1 MRHILLLFLVAH
13 VISLAAAE
21 SSPDRLEADE
31 WFVGE
36 LAGQPAISI
45 HQVATRHGD
54 GRRTTRT
61 DLVLA
66 ILRRIPVPGQ
76 AEREIRFELRDG
88 QTFVESA
95 SGAVLSFRFERDE
108 NGSRTTAFGAI
119 KGAQVTGT
127 LQRLGRSEPVAF
139 SLPDGVVPV
148 GDRRM
153 QDLLTTIG
161 DTDGDQLPLTS
172 LVLVDAQ
179 VLPVAMI
186 ATYRGLD
193 DRGRLQIDVL
203 SDMLP
208 VTTRYLMLPKGGMVG
223 MEMKVLGMT
232 LAIRPNPGP
241 VALLGAALNP
251 STLVTAVGEPPA
263 QGEVWVQLPPGAMAP
278 DDEFQTA
285 TGAVMQI
292 RAVAVPSALPDP
304 QPWLQAEPSLE
315 LDDPALRAW
324 VDNAV
329 LAERGDRTAM
339 AERLRT
345 AVRSHISGAEFDVGD
360 GSALETFR
368 RRRGDCT
375 EHANL
380 LCAALR
386 IAGIPARVDVGL
398 VWYERQ
404 HAWIGHAWTSAWV
417 DGSWLHLDSAMPGI
431 PRSRYLKLAT
441 VTGGTVK
448 ESRGRLVGLL
458 GDLAG
463 KPLTFV
469 PAP

>member
-1 MRHILLLFLVAH
+1 MRHVLLLILIAPLL
-13 VISLAAAE
+13 SLAAAD
-21 SSPDRLEADE
+21 SPDRLEADE
-31 WFVGE
+31 WFVGD
-36 LAGQPAISI
+36 LAGQPATSI

-76 AEREIRFELRDG
+76 EEREIRFELRDG

-108 NGSRTTAFGAI
+108 NGSRTTAFGAVD
-119 KGAQVTGT
+119 GAQVTGT

-139 SLPDGVVPV
+139 TLPDGVVPV
-148 GDRRM
+148 GDRRI

-161 DTDGDQLPLTS
+161 DEEGAVLPLTS

-179 VLPVAMI
+179 VLPVAMT

-193 DRGRLQIDVL
+193 DRGRLLVDVL
-203 SDMLP
+203 SDMMP
-208 VTTRYLMLPKGGMVG
+208 ITTRYLLLPKGGMVG

-241 VALLGAALNP
+241 VALLGATLNP

-263 QGEVWVQLPPGAMAP
+263 QGDAWVELPPGATAP

-285 TGAVMQI
+285 TGAVMQV
-292 RAVAVPSALPDP
+292 RAVALPSALPDA
-304 QPWLQAEPSLE
+304 QPWLKAEASLE

-329 LAERGDRTAM
+329 LAQRGDRLAM

-386 IAGIPARVDVGL
+386 IAGLPARVDVGL
-398 VWYERQ
+398 VWHERQ
-404 HAWIGHAWTSAWV
+404 HVWIGHAWTSAWV
-417 DGSWLHLDSAMPGI
+417 EGSWIHLDSALPGI
-431 PRSRYLKLAT
+431 PRSHYLKLAT

-448 ESRGRLVGLL
+448 ETRGRLVGLL

-469 PAP
+469 SAP